1 MEAAYQPQPTEQR
14 WRQRW
19 AEMDLGAADPAS
31 SKPAFSI
38 ALPPPNITGSLHM
51 GHALNALV
59 QDSLCRFYRMNGY
72 EVCWVPGTDHA
83 AIATQNVI
91 ERQLADEGTSKEE
104 LGREAFATRVDAW
117 YRTYQGR
124 ILEQLQRLGATC
136 DWRRERFTLDDA
148 YVRVIRIVF
157 GELYRQG
164 LIYRGPRIVNWCPRC
179 RSAISDEE
187 VEYQE
192 QLDTF
197 YYVRYPLVLGQGSLE
212 VATTRP
218 ETILA
223 DVAVAVAPGD
233 ERFRRYV
240 GQSVRD
246 PLGGREIPVIEDQA
260 VDPQVGTGVLK
271 ITPGHSAE
279 DYEIGERHHLPIQTV
294 ISLDGLMIAP
304 GFPDLDG
311 RGVGEAREIAA
322 ARLRESGAMIR
333 EEPLLHQ
340 VGHCDRCGTVIEPLV
355 TPQWWV
361 RIRDLADPAG
371 EAVASGK
378 IKIHPAQFRVQYLD
392 WVAGLRDWC
401 ISRQLWLGHRI
412 PVSTCAN
419 GHSFAWVD
427 EPAICPECSSSDLT
441 ADPDVLDT
449 WFSSGLWP
457 FAILGWPDPNP
468 TLERF
473 YPTSVLSTARDILQH
488 WVVRMVMMG
497 LRFTSDIPF
506 HDVLFHATI
515 LGADGAR
522 MSKSRGNV
530 VDPLDMVDKYGADAL
545 RAWGASV
552 AMGTQ
557 DARFDETRVEGYSH
571 FANKLWN
578 MTRLLYLVHFPGEDQ
593 PGRIP
598 ETAEPARESL
608 QLADRWILS
617 RLGGLTQLVTK
628 ALPEFDFGG
637 AMDAIYGFAWHE
649 LADWYL
655 ELVKARLETGDA
667 VALWVTRRV
676 LLQMATLL
684 HPIMPFLTDALAE
697 QFAGT
702 PASLDRATWPAV
714 EMEWIDPD
722 SEMAMAGCM
731 NLISSLRKWLT
742 ELGIEVSKRS
752 IRVPFFVREEGP
764 ELAQPEALG
773 YVSAVLPI
781 TWVEP
786 SAYDGRAAR
795 PQLVAGRT
803 TLALGR
809 SAGPGAD
816 RWKESAQRELVKAS
830 ALRAKL
836 EAHLD
841 GPFAE
846 KAPAEVVQRERD
858 RLEEVRQRQV
868 LLTRLI
874 ES

>member
-1 MEAAYQPQPTEQR
+1 VEAAYQPHSTEQR

-19 AEMDLGAADPAS
+19 AEIDLGRADPAS
-31 SKPAFSI
+31 PKPAFSI
-38 ALPPPNITGSLHM
+38 AQPPPNITGSLHM

-59 QDSLCRFYRMNGY
+59 QDALCRFYRMNGY

-91 ERQLADEGTSKEE
+91 ERQLADEGTTKEE
-104 LGREAFATRVDAW
+104 LGRPAFAARVDAW
-117 YRTYQGR
+117 YETYQGR
-124 ILEQLQRLGATC
+124 ILEQLRRMGATC
-136 DWRRERFTLDDA
+136 DWARERFTLDDA

-197 YYVRYPLVLGQGSLE
+197 YYVRYPLLEGSGSLE

-233 ERFRRYV
+233 ERFREQV
-240 GQSVRD
+240 GKLVKE

-260 VDPQVGTGVLK
+260 VDPRVGSGVLK

-279 DYEIGERHHLPIQTV
+279 DYEVGERHQLPIRTV

-311 RGVGEAREIAA
+311 KGVGEARETAA
-322 ARLRESGAMIR
+322 EMLRQSGAMIR
-333 EEPLLHQ
+333 EEPLRHQ
-340 VGHCDRCGTVIEPLV
+340 VGHCDRCGTIIEPLV

-361 RIRDLADPAG
+361 RVRELADPAS
-371 EAVASGK
+371 EAVASGR
-378 IKIHPAQFRVQYLD
+378 IRLHPSQFRGQYLD
-392 WVAGLRDWC
+392 WLAGLRDWC

-419 GHSFAWVD
+419 GHSFAWVE
-427 EPAICPECSSSDLT
+427 EPSSCPECDSTDLT

-457 FAILGWPDPNP
+457 FAILGWPEPNP
-468 TLERF
+468 ALEKF

-488 WVVRMVMMG
+488 WVVRMAMMG
-497 LRFTSDIPF
+497 LRFTDDIPF

-530 VDPLDMVDKYGADAL
+530 VDPLEMVDKYGADAL

-557 DARFDETRVEGYSH
+557 DARFDETRVGGFAH

-578 MTRLLYLVHFPGEDQ
+578 MTRLLHHVYFPEGDEE
-593 PGRIP
+593 GSIP
-598 ETAEPARESL
+598 ELPEPARESL

-617 RLGGLTQLVTK
+617 RLAVLTLVTSK
-628 ALPEFDFGG
+628 ALPAFDFDG
-637 AMDAIYGFAWHE
+637 AIDSIYNFAWHE

-655 ELVKARLETGDA
+655 ELVKGRLEAGDEA
-667 VALWVTRRV
+667 ALWVTRRA
-676 LLQMATLL
+676 LLQTATLL
-684 HPIMPFLTDALAE
+684 HPIMPFLTDALGE
-697 QFAGT
+697 QFAGN
-702 PASLDRATWPAV
+702 PASLDLATWPGV
-714 EMEWIDPD
+714 EPTWVDPE
-722 SEMAMAGCM
+722 SEVAMTSCM
-731 NLISSLRKWLT
+731 NLISTLRKWLS
-742 ELGIEVSKRS
+742 ELGIEVTKRS
-752 IRVPFFVREEGP
+752 IRVPFAVLEAGP
-764 ELAQPEALG
+764 ELGHPEALE
-773 YVSAVLPI
+773 YVSSLLPVA
-781 TWVEP
+781 WVP
-786 SAYDGRAAR
+786 SSPTDEGDSL

-803 TLALGR
+803 TLSLGR

-816 RWKESAQRELVKAS
+816 RWKESAQRELAKART
-830 ALRAKL
+830 LRAKL
-836 EAHLD
+836 ESRLG

-846 KAPAEVVQRERD
+846 KAPAAVVERERD
-858 RLEEVRQRQV
+858 RLEEVRQRET
-868 LLTRLI
+868 LLLRLI

>member
-1 MEAAYQPQPTEQR
+1 VEAAYQPHSTEQR

-19 AEMDLGAADPAS
+19 AEIDLGSADPAS
-31 SKPAFSI
+31 PKPAFSI
-38 ALPPPNITGSLHM
+38 AQPPPNITGSLHM

-59 QDSLCRFYRMNGY
+59 QDALCRFYRMNGY
-72 EVCWVPGTDHA
+72 EVCWIPGTDHA

-91 ERQLADEGTSKEE
+91 ERQLADEGTTKEE
-104 LGREAFATRVDAW
+104 LGREAFAARVDAW
-117 YRTYQGR
+117 YETYQGR
-124 ILEQLQRLGATC
+124 ILEQLRRMGATC
-136 DWRRERFTLDDA
+136 DWARERFTLDDA

-197 YYVRYPLVLGQGSLE
+197 YYVRYPLLEGSGSLE

-233 ERFRRYV
+233 ERFREQV
-240 GQSVRD
+240 GKLVKE
-246 PLGGREIPVIEDQA
+246 PLGGREIPIIEDQA
-260 VDPQVGTGVLK
+260 VDPRVGTGVLK

-279 DYEIGERHHLPIQTV
+279 DYEVGERHHLPIRTV
-294 ISLDGLMIAP
+294 ISLDGLMIAA

-311 RGVGEAREIAA
+311 KGVREARESAA
-322 ARLRESGAMIR
+322 EMLRQSGAMIR
-333 EEPLLHQ
+333 EEPLRHE
-340 VGHCDRCGTVIEPLV
+340 VGHCDRCGTIIEPLV

-361 RIRDLADPAG
+361 RVRELADPAS
-371 EAVASGK
+371 EAVASGR
-378 IKIHPAQFRVQYLD
+378 IRLHPSQFRGQYLD
-392 WVAGLRDWC
+392 WLAGLRDWC

-419 GHSFAWVD
+419 GHSFAWVE
-427 EPAICPECSSSDLT
+427 EPSNCPECDSTDLT

-457 FAILGWPDPNP
+457 FAILGWPESNP
-468 TLERF
+468 ALDKF

-497 LRFTSDIPF
+497 LRFTDDIPF

-530 VDPLDMVDKYGADAL
+530 VDPLEMVDKYGADAL

-557 DARFDETRVEGYSH
+557 DARFDETRVGGFAY

-578 MTRLLYLVHFPGEDQ
+578 MTRLLHHVYFPEGDEE
-593 PGRIP
+593 GSIP
-598 ETAEPARESL
+598 ELPEPARETL

-617 RLGGLTQLVTK
+617 RLAAVTQVTSK
-628 ALPEFDFGG
+628 ALPAFDFDG
-637 AMDAIYGFAWHE
+637 AIDSIYNFAWHE

-655 ELVKARLETGDA
+655 ELVKGRLEAGDEA
-667 VALWVTRRV
+667 ALWVTRRA
-676 LLQMATLL
+676 LLQTATLL
-684 HPIMPFLTDALAE
+684 HPIMPFLTDALGE
-697 QFAGT
+697 QFAGN
-702 PASLDRATWPAV
+702 PASLDLVTWPGV
-714 EMEWIDPD
+714 EPTWVDPE
-722 SEMAMAGCM
+722 SEVAMTSCM

-742 ELGIEVSKRS
+742 ELGIEVTKRS
-752 IRVPFFVREEGP
+752 IRVPFAVLEAGP
-764 ELAQPEALG
+764 ELAHPEALE
-773 YVSAVLPI
+773 YVSALLPVA
-781 TWVEP
+781 WVP
-786 SAYDGRAAR
+786 ASSADDGDSL

-803 TLALGR
+803 TLSLGR

-816 RWKESAQRELVKAS
+816 RWKESAQRELAKART
-830 ALRAKL
+830 LRAKL
-836 EAHLD
+836 ESHLE
-841 GPFAE
+841 GPFAA
-846 KAPAEVVQRERD
+846 KAPAAVVQRERD
-858 RLEEVRQRQV
+858 RLEEVRQRET
-868 LLTRLI
+868 LLLRLI

>member
-1 MEAAYQPQPTEQR
+1 VEAAYQPHSTEQR

-19 AEMDLGAADPAS
+19 AEIDLGSADPAS
-31 SKPAFSI
+31 PKPAFSI
-38 ALPPPNITGSLHM
+38 AQPPPNITGSLHM

-59 QDSLCRFYRMNGY
+59 QDALCRFYRMNGY
-72 EVCWVPGTDHA
+72 EVCWIPGTDHA

-91 ERQLADEGTSKEE
+91 ERQLADEGTTKEE
-104 LGREAFATRVDAW
+104 LGREAFAARVDAW
-117 YRTYQGR
+117 YETYQGR
-124 ILEQLQRLGATC
+124 ILEQLRRMGATC
-136 DWRRERFTLDDA
+136 DWARERFTLDDA

-187 VEYQE
+187 VEFQE

-197 YYVRYPLVLGQGSLE
+197 YYVRYPLLEGSGSLE

-233 ERFRRYV
+233 ERFREQV
-240 GQSVRD
+240 GKLVKE
-246 PLGGREIPVIEDQA
+246 PLGGREIPIIEDQA
-260 VDPQVGTGVLK
+260 VDPRVGTGVLK

-279 DYEIGERHHLPIQTV
+279 DYEVGERHHLPIRTV

-311 RGVGEAREIAA
+311 KGVGEARESAA
-322 ARLRESGAMIR
+322 EMLRQSGAMIR
-333 EEPLLHQ
+333 EEPLRHE
-340 VGHCDRCGTVIEPLV
+340 VGHCDRCGTIIEPLV

-361 RIRDLADPAG
+361 RVRELADPAS
-371 EAVASGK
+371 EAVASGR
-378 IKIHPAQFRVQYLD
+378 IRLHPSQFRGRYLD
-392 WVAGLRDWC
+392 WLAGLRDWC

-419 GHSFAWVD
+419 GHTFAWVE
-427 EPAICPECSSSDLT
+427 EPSNCPECDSTDLT

-457 FAILGWPDPNP
+457 FAILGWPESNP
-468 TLERF
+468 ALDKF

-497 LRFTSDIPF
+497 LRFTDDIPF

-530 VDPLDMVDKYGADAL
+530 VDPLEMVDKYGADAL

-557 DARFDETRVEGYSH
+557 DARFDESRVGGFAH

-578 MTRLLYLVHFPGEDQ
+578 MTRLLHHVYFPEGDEE
-593 PGRIP
+593 GSIP
-598 ETAEPARESL
+598 ELPEPTRETL

-617 RLGGLTQLVTK
+617 RLAAVTQVTSK
-628 ALPEFDFGG
+628 ALPAFDFDG
-637 AMDAIYGFAWHE
+637 AIDSIYNFAWHE

-655 ELVKARLETGDA
+655 ELVKGRLEAGDEA
-667 VALWVTRRV
+667 ALWVTRRA
-676 LLQMATLL
+676 LLQTATLL
-684 HPIMPFLTDALAE
+684 HPIMPFLTDALGE
-697 QFAGT
+697 QFAAN
-702 PASLDRATWPAV
+702 PASLDLVTWPGV
-714 EMEWIDPD
+714 EPTWVDPE
-722 SEMAMAGCM
+722 SEVAMTSCM

-742 ELGIEVSKRS
+742 ELGIEVTKRS
-752 IRVPFFVREEGP
+752 IRVPFAVLEAGP
-764 ELAQPEALG
+764 ELAHPEALD
-773 YVSAVLPI
+773 YVSALLPVA
-781 TWVEP
+781 WVPASPADDED
-786 SAYDGRAAR
+786 SL

-803 TLALGR
+803 TLSLGR

-816 RWKESAQRELVKAS
+816 RWKESAQRELAKART
-830 ALRAKL
+830 LRAKL
-836 EAHLD
+836 ESHLE
-841 GPFAE
+841 GPFAA
-846 KAPAEVVQRERD
+846 KAPAAVVQRERD
-858 RLEEVRQRQV
+858 RLEEVRQRET
-868 LLTRLI
+868 LLLRLI

>member
-1 MEAAYQPQPTEQR
+1 VEAAYQPHSTEQR

-19 AEMDLGAADPAS
+19 AEIDLGRADPAS
-31 SKPAFSI
+31 PKPAFSI
-38 ALPPPNITGSLHM
+38 AQPPPNITGSLHM

-59 QDSLCRFYRMNGY
+59 QDALCRFYRMNGY

-91 ERQLADEGTSKEE
+91 ERQLADEGTTKEE
-104 LGREAFATRVDAW
+104 LGRGAFAARVDAW
-117 YRTYQGR
+117 YETYQGR
-124 ILEQLQRLGATC
+124 ILEQLRRMGATC
-136 DWRRERFTLDDA
+136 DWARERFTLDDA

-197 YYVRYPLVLGQGSLE
+197 YYVRYPLLEGSGSLE

-233 ERFRRYV
+233 ERFREQV
-240 GQSVRD
+240 GKLVKE

-260 VDPQVGTGVLK
+260 VDPRLGTGVLK

-279 DYEIGERHHLPIQTV
+279 DYEVGERHHLPIRTV

-311 RGVGEAREIAA
+311 KGVGEARDSAA
-322 ARLRESGAMIR
+322 ELLRQSGAMIR
-333 EEPLLHQ
+333 EEPLWHE
-340 VGHCDRCGTVIEPLV
+340 VGHCDRCGTIIEPLV

-361 RIRDLADPAG
+361 RVRELADPAS
-371 EAVASGK
+371 EAVASGR
-378 IKIHPAQFRVQYLD
+378 IRLHPSHFRGQYLD
-392 WVAGLRDWC
+392 WLAGLRDWC

-419 GHSFAWVD
+419 GHSFAWVE
-427 EPAICPECSSSDLT
+427 EPSSCPECDSTDLT

-457 FAILGWPDPNP
+457 FAILGWPKPNP
-468 TLERF
+468 ALEKF

-497 LRFTSDIPF
+497 LHFTDDIPF

-530 VDPLDMVDKYGADAL
+530 VDPLEMVDKYGADAL
-545 RAWGASV
+545 RAWAASV

-557 DARFDETRVEGYSH
+557 DARFDETRVGGFAH

-578 MTRLLYLVHFPGEDQ
+578 MTRLLHHVYFPEGDEE
-593 PGRIP
+593 GSIP
-598 ETAEPARESL
+598 ELPEPARETL

-617 RLGGLTQLVTK
+617 RLAALTEVTSK
-628 ALPEFDFGG
+628 ALPAFDFDG
-637 AMDAIYGFAWHE
+637 AIDSIYNFAWHE

-655 ELVKARLETGDA
+655 ELTKARLEAGDQA
-667 VALWVTRRV
+667 ALWVTRRA
-676 LLQMATLL
+676 LLQTATLL
-684 HPIMPFLTDALAE
+684 HPIMPFLTDALGE

-702 PASLDRATWPAV
+702 PASLDLVTWPGV
-714 EMEWIDPD
+714 EPTWVDPE
-722 SEMAMAGCM
+722 SEVAMSSCM

-742 ELGIEVSKRS
+742 ELGIEVTKRS
-752 IRVPFFVREEGP
+752 IRVPFAVIEAGP
-764 ELAQPEALG
+764 ELAHPEALE
-773 YVSAVLPI
+773 YVSALLPVA
-781 TWVEP
+781 WVP
-786 SAYDGRAAR
+786 ASPADDGDSL

-803 TLALGR
+803 TLSLGR

-816 RWKESAQRELVKAS
+816 RWKESAQRELAKART
-830 ALRAKL
+830 LRAKL
-836 EAHLD
+836 ESHLD
-841 GPFAE
+841 GPFAD
-846 KAPAEVVQRERD
+846 KAPAAVVERERD
-858 RLEEVRQRQV
+858 RLEEVRQRET
-868 LLTRLI
+868 LLLRLI